1 MLCYTFLS
9 LLKRLSTEV
18 GLTCV
23 AQKRLCL
30 SSLICV
36 QRKTWGRKQA
46 NASKTWKND
55 DGRKRQMCRE
65 ISTRSGRRFTSFLFP
80 SRGPLHFVTTTRLCP
95 RAQYKKRS
103 IWGGGGPLPIS
114 FPPPPH
120 LFRRQIRR
128 LKVLNMTWNHILIIR
143 YPLSKL
149 NAGLKIDFRETPQVT
164 VRGFEMLFSTIHF
177 CYFSDALRFNPFT
190 AKVLHGLL

>member
-114 FPPPPH
+114 FPPPP
-120 LFRRQIRR
+120 
-128 LKVLNMTWNHILIIR
+128 
-143 YPLSKL
+143 LSAPDTQAKSTKHDMKPHPN
-149 NAGLKIDFRETPQVT
+149 NALPTFKAECRT
-164 VRGFEMLFSTIHF
+164 
-177 CYFSDALRFNPFT
+177 
-190 AKVLHGLL
+190 